1 MPCHVSVLN
10 LFTSGHVTRSQ
21 TSGFFNKQKR
31 SNVVN
36 NLQFLMLNLFNSSI
50 KMYHLYFAKVNC
62 PYFRVCTRKSGMYR
76 KSVEIQRY
84 PEIRCFLL
92 KIMGNVFHHLFYAF
106 ESFWNQLFCKN
117 TCIYIQT
124 KNAFFMFNNLS
135 CILIQHRGEFLLV
148 TYELI
153 SQIILTFTIKT
164 NIQRVI
170 KCICHA

>member
-106 ESFWNQLFCKN
+106 ESFLTQLFCKN
-117 TCIYIQT
+117 TCIYIHT
-124 KNAFFMFNNLS
+124 KNALLRILS
-135 CILIQHRGEFLLV
+135 CILILHRGELLLA

-153 SQIILTFTIKT
+153 YQISYFYLQ
-164 NIQRVI
+164 N
-170 KCICHA
+170 